1 MKYNLTFNGIV
12 PPIVTPVD
20 SHENVDTEG
29 LKQVIQYVMD
39 GGVHGIFV
47 NGSNGEFYGLDFE
60 NQKKAVQVTV
70 EEVNRKIPVYAGA
83 SAITTRECIKL
94 AKMAESAGAD
104 ALTVLTP
111 MFIQPTDQELF
122 DHFAAIAK
130 SCELPI
136 ILYNNPGKTNN
147 IISPKLLERLIDIE
161 NICGVKNTSMDFS
174 MTMKYIEATAER
186 NDFAVFGGIDYYIY
200 ATLCHGGA
208 GSVAG
213 TANVA
218 PRLVVEIYDCYS
230 KGDHLGALN
239 AQKALMPLRD
249 AYGLGTF
256 PVMMKVMLNILGV
269 NAGNPIRPVSY
280 VDDETIKK
288 AEGILKQIELLN

>member
-1 MKYNLTFNGIV
+1 MKDKLLKGIV

-20 SHENVDTEG
+20 SNENVNTKG
-29 LKQVIQYVMD
+29 LREVIKYVMS

-60 NQKKAVQVTV
+60 NQKLSV
-70 EEVNRKIPVYAGA
+70 ETAIDEVDGKIPVYAGA
-83 SAITTRECIKL
+83 SSISTKECIAL

-111 MFIQPTDQELF
+111 MYINPSEQELF
-122 DHFAAIAK
+122 DHFKSIAYSSK
-130 SCELPI
+130 LPI
-136 ILYNNPGKTNN
+136 VLYNNPGKTNN
-147 IISPKLLERLIDIE
+147 NISQSLLRKLLKID
-161 NICGVKNTSMDFS
+161 NILGVKNTSMDFS
-174 MTMKYIEATAER
+174 LTIKYINESEIKPE
-186 NDFAVFGGIDYYIY
+186 FSVFGGIDYYIY
-200 ATLCHGGA
+200 ATLCHGGV

-218 PRLVVEIYDCYS
+218 PALVVKIYES
-230 KGDHLGALN
+230 FLKGDLTASLE
-239 AQKALMPLRD
+239 AQKALTPLRD

-269 NAGNPIRPVSY
+269 DAGLPIKPVSY
-280 VDDETIKK
+280 VNDETVEQAKK
-288 AEGILKQIELLN
+288 ILIDMNLLN

>member
-20 SHENVDTEG
+20 NHENVDAEG
-29 LKQVIQYVMD
+29 LKQIIQYVMD
-39 GGVHGIFV
+39 GGVHGVFV

-60 NQKKAVQVTV
+60 NQKKAVQVTI
-70 EEVNRKIPVYAGA
+70 EEVNNKIPVYAGA

-94 AKMAESAGAD
+94 AQMAESAGAD

-111 MFIQPTDQELF
+111 MFIQPTEQELF
-122 DHFAAIAK
+122 EHFATIAK

-147 IISPKLLERLIDIE
+147 IITPNLLKRLVEIE

-174 MTMKYIEATAER
+174 MTMKYIEATVER

-269 NAGNPIRPVSY
+269 NAGKPIRPVSY
-280 VDDETIKK
+280 VGDETIKK
-288 AEGILKQIELLN
+288 AEEILKQIGLLN

>member
-20 SHENVDTEG
+20 SHENVDAEG

-70 EEVNRKIPVYAGA
+70 EEVNGKIPVYAGA

-111 MFIQPTDQELF
+111 MFIQPTEQELF
-122 DHFAAIAK
+122 DHFATIAK

-147 IISPKLLERLIDIE
+147 IITPSLLERLVDIE

-288 AEGILKQIELLN
+288 AEGILKQIGLLN